1 MKKLLFLI
9 IIIASTASSGIN
21 AQLETAAVVSVYTQG
36 AKISPEMAES
46 ILRIEL
52 TKTEKF
58 NVFDKLDMME
68 ILKSNEI
75 DVSNCFGKSCL
86 LEVGKAAKVDKMVSA
101 SIEQLTKKIVIT
113 VKIFDVYTEKY
124 EKIAVEEFINLD
136 DEIQTMMQIT
146 LNKAL
151 DIENNQEMLNSFIY
165 YAQPPQA
172 PISYLKN
179 NGPRMGLSY
188 VIGNT
193 AKILSAPK
201 STGGL
206 DINSPVIMSQIG
218 YQFEG
223 SYLSAGDF
231 QALLEGLIFITGVE
245 KGLFSP
251 SLALLNGF
259 RSSKNGWEFGFGPT
273 FRVSS
278 SAEGYYTVDND
289 GNYDPIDDWNYKS
302 DWVSAPGL
310 EEPVYEY
317 RTDFSRKSSARL
329 KTGWV
334 WALGRTFHSGY
345 LNIPVNLFYSSGSE
359 GGYIGLSMGFN
370 IAKKE

>member
-1 MKKLLFLI
+1 MKKLLLLFVI
-9 IIIASTASSGIN
+9 IISAAISEIN

-68 ILKSNEI
+68 ILKVNEI
-75 DVSNCFGKSCL
+75 DISNCFGQSCL
-86 LEVGKAAKVDKMVSA
+86 LQVGNAAKVDKMVSA

-113 VKIFDVYTEKY
+113 VKIFDIYTEKY

-136 DEIQTMMQIT
+136 EEIQTMMQIT

-151 DIENNQEMLNSFIY
+151 GIENDQEILNNFVY
-165 YAQPPQA
+165 FNQPPQA
-172 PISYLKN
+172 PISYIKN
-179 NGPRMGLSY
+179 NGPRMGISH

-193 AKILSAPK
+193 AKILSANEYH
-201 STGGL
+201 GGW
-206 DINSPVIMSQIG
+206 DINSPVILSQIG

-223 SYLSAGDF
+223 SYLSAGTF
-231 QALLEGLIFITGVE
+231 QALIEGMIFLNGIE
-245 KGLFSP
+245 KEMFSP
-251 SLALLNGF
+251 SMAILNGF

-273 FRVSS
+273 FRLTTMARGYYAGDTIGGEYDVVTDFVPASEVT
-278 SAEGYYTVDND
+278 AQQEGYSSKLRTHKD
-289 GNYDPIDDWNYKS
+289 GD
-302 DWVSAPGL
+302 V
-310 EEPVYEY
+310 
-317 RTDFSRKSSARL
+317 RL

-334 WALGRTFHSGY
+334 WAIGRTFHSGY
-345 LNIPVNLFYSSGSE
+345 LNIPVNLFYSSGKE

-370 IAKKE
+370 ITKRE